1 MDAIST
7 TPFIETIHE
16 IFNSML
22 GMNVKVGAPRPELS
36 GIHPPD
42 LIGVIGLSGSA
53 QGMVA
58 LRFPDK
64 SALAI
69 IGHMVGAQFAEVD
82 SSIIDGVGELVNIV
96 AGSAKGRF
104 RGHNMSVSLPTVVRG
119 DICRLSNMADAVWV
133 EVPFESA
140 LGNFWLI
147 VSLKQ
152 SVNTQQEVARE
163 GAHR

>member
-1 MDAIST
+1 VDPISIN
-7 TPFIETIHE
+7 PFIETIHE
-16 IFNSML
+16 IFDSML
-22 GMNVKVGAPRPELS
+22 GTNVKVGVAKQSVS

-42 LIGVIGLSGSA
+42 IIGVIGLSGSA

-64 SALAI
+64 SALTI
-69 IGHMVGAQFAEVD
+69 IGQMVGTHFDQVD
-82 SSIIDGVGELVNIV
+82 SAIVDGVGELVNMV

-119 DICRLSNMADAVWV
+119 DICRLSNMADALWI
-133 EVPFESA
+133 EVPLESI

-152 SVNTQQEVARE
+152 SANTPQEAASE
-163 GAHR
+163 GSHR

>member
-1 MDAIST
+1 
-7 TPFIETIHE
+7 
-16 IFNSML
+16 ML
-22 GMNVKVGAPRPELS
+22 GKEVKVGDPEHKIS
-36 GIHPPD
+36 GVHPPD
-42 LIGVIGLSGSA
+42 IIGVIGLSGTA

-69 IGHMVGAQFAEVD
+69 IGHMVGAKFDDVD
-82 SSIIDGVGELVNIV
+82 SSIVDGVGELVNMV

-104 RGHNMSVSLPTVVRG
+104 RGHNISVSLPTVVRG
-119 DICRLSNMADAVWV
+119 DICRLSNMVDAVWV
-133 EVPFESA
+133 EVPFESI

-147 VSLKQ
+147 VSVKQ
-152 SVNTQQEVARE
+152 SANIQQEVARE